1 MGINKENLEKM
12 KYLIL
17 GSGGFV
23 AYHYINFL
31 IKQKKDH
38 QIFCVDICD
47 KQNIENVFYN
57 SKNIQFFKASLL
69 DRKALRKILIKTNPD
84 FIIHL
89 AAQSSVAFS
98 WSHPY
103 ESFTN
108 NVYCFLNLLEEL
120 KDLKSEA
127 KVLLV
132 GSSEEYGKVASTD
145 IPIKEEKLLNPASPY
160 AISRATQNQLAKIYS
175 SAYGLNVICTRS
187 FNHLGPN
194 QATRFVISSFVD
206 QAIKIKLKL
215 NKKFVCGNIE
225 IVRDFIDV
233 RDVINAYECILKDG
247 RTGETYNVCSGKG
260 YKLKEVISIIKKLL
274 DVDFEPVLDKS
285 LLRPIDNKII
295 IGSNEK
301 IVKETKFKLQY
312 FIEQSLLDMIEFQK
326 GEILNKEKIDVCC
339 I

>member
-1 MGINKENLEKM
+1 M

-17 GSGGFV
+17 GSSGFV

-31 IKQKKDH
+31 IHQKKEA
-38 QIFCVDICD
+38 QIFCVDIYDD
-47 KQNIENVFYN
+47 KNFLNKFSN
-57 SKNIQFFKASLL
+57 TKNINFFKVSLL
-69 DRKALRKILIKTNPD
+69 DRIALKKLLIKINPD

-120 KDLKSEA
+120 KNLKSEA

-132 GSSEEYGKVASTD
+132 GSSEEYGKVHSKD
-145 IPIKEEKLLNPASPY
+145 IPIKEKVLLNPLSPY

-175 SAYGLNVICTRS
+175 KAYDLNVICTRS

-194 QATRFVISSFVD
+194 QSTKFVISSFVD

-215 NKKFVCGNIE
+215 QKTFTCGNI
-225 IVRDFIDV
+225 
-233 RDVINAYECILKDG
+233 NCKCI
-247 RTGETYNVCSGKG
+247 
-260 YKLKEVISIIKKLL
+260 
-274 DVDFEPVLDKS
+274 
-285 LLRPIDNKII
+285 
-295 IGSNEK
+295 
-301 IVKETKFKLQY
+301 
-312 FIEQSLLDMIEFQK
+312 
-326 GEILNKEKIDVCC
+326 
-339 I
+339 

>member
-1 MGINKENLEKM
+1 M

-17 GSGGFV
+17 GSSGFV
-23 AYHYINFL
+23 AYHYIDFL
-31 IKQKKDH
+31 IKQKNDH
-38 QIFCVDICD
+38 QIFCIDICD
-47 KQNIENVFYN
+47 KQKIENVFYN
-57 SKNIQFFKASLL
+57 SKNIQFFNASLL

-108 NVYCFLNLLEEL
+108 NIYCFLNLLEEL
-120 KDLKSEA
+120 KSLKSEA

-132 GSSEEYGKVASTD
+132 GSSEEYGKVSSID
-145 IPIKEEKLLNPASPY
+145 IPIKEKTLLNPLSPY

-175 SAYGLNVICTRS
+175 SAYGLNIICTRS

-194 QATRFVISSFVD
+194 QSIKFVISSFVD

-215 NKKFVCGNIE
+215 KKTFVCGNIE
-225 IVRDFIDV
+225 LIRDFIDV
-233 RDVINAYECILKDG
+233 RDVINAYECILKNG
-247 RTGETYNVCSGKG
+247 RVGETYNVCSGRG
-260 YKLKEVISIIKKLL
+260 YKLKEVVDIIKKLL
-274 DVDFEPVLDKS
+274 DVDFELTVDKS
-285 LLRPIDNKII
+285 LLRPIDNEVI

-301 IVKETKFKLQY
+301 ICAETEFKLQY
-312 FIEQSLLDMIEFQK
+312 FMQQSLSDMIEFQSN
-326 GEILNKEKIDVCC
+326 EILKKEERDVCW